1 MPRVKRGV
9 TSHHR
14 HKKVLELTKGHR
26 ATRHAL
32 VKRSHESMI
41 KALSYSY
48 AHRRERKGDMRKLWI
63 LRISAGARAQGV
75 TYGEFMY
82 NLKISGVTINR
93 KLLADMAVKEPEAFA
108 KLAPA
113 ARK

>member
-9 TSHHR
+9 TTHHR

-32 VKRSHESMI
+32 VKRSKESMI

-48 AHRRERKGDMRKLWI
+48 AHRREKKGDMRKLWI

-75 TYGEFMY
+75 TYGEFM
-82 NLKISGVTINR
+82 NSLKVTGIEINR

-108 KLAPA
+108 QLVTVSK
-113 ARK
+113 K